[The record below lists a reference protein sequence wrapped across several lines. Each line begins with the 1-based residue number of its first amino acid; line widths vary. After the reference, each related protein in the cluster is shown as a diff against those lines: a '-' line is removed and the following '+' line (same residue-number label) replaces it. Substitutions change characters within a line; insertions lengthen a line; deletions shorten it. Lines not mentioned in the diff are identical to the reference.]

1 MDFLIRWK
9 RTSDRRGAYPR
20 YVRMLHPRHCRE
32 NAQPNLSTYRY
43 DALLFRKSNAARN
56 IDSAPIFSA
65 PSSRK
70 NLGE

>member
-1 MDFLIRWK
+1 MDFLIRWR
-9 RTSDRRGAYPR
+9 RTSDRRGAYRR
-20 YVRMLHPRHCRE
+20 YVRMVRSRHCRE
-32 NAQPNLSTYRY
+32 NGPPNLSACRY